1 MHYMRLTS
9 FGFVALVSLLA
20 SCSSSGLYNM
30 SDDWCATHLDASAAQ
45 CPREQK
51 RLVDTDGQ
59 SVPNKEIAQRN

>member
-1 MHYMRLTS
+1 MRIRTTAVL
-9 FGFVALVSLLA
+9 ALIPLLG
-20 SCSSSGLYNM
+20 SCASSGLYYM